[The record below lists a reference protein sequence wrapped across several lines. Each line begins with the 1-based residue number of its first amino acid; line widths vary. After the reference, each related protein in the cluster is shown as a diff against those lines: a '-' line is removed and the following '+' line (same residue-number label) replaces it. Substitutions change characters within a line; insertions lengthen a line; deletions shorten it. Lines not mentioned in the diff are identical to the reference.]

1 MHFCDAVAKGVT
13 VLSMEWENGLL
24 SYDVLILVCYMCRQY
39 REDNDHLLELQIT
52 TSFVNVQC
60 LMNKID

>member
-39 REDNDHLLELQIT
+39 DHLLELQIT
-52 TSFVNVQC
+52 TSFVIVHC

>member
-39 REDNDHLLELQIT
+39 REDNDHLLELKIT

>member
-1 MHFCDAVAKGVT
+1 MHFCDAVAEGVR

-24 SYDVLILVCYMCRQY
+24 SHDVLILVCYMCRQY
-39 REDNDHLLELQIT
+39 REDNDLLLELQIT

>member
-13 VLSMEWENGLL
+13 VLSMEWENGLF
-24 SYDVLILVCYMCRQY
+24 CPMMCLYWYVMCGQY

>member
-39 REDNDHLLELQIT
+39 QEDNDHLLELQIT